1 MPAVSGTGATHWR
14 SSCDTNQTSPIT
26 TISTPRWFSG
36 RRLQATMP
44 LARNDQPSSSESSVW
59 YVNGS
64 PTVTKIA
71 AAPVA
76 NAAAITQAAE
86 ADGALLGPGTKHGGD
101 LERGRP
107 ATVLACAAAR

>member
-1 MPAVSGTGATHWR
+1 
-14 SSCDTNQTSPIT
+14 
-26 TISTPRWFSG
+26 
-36 RRLQATMP
+36 MP
-44 LARNDQPSSSESSVW
+44 LARNDQPRNSDSSDS

-76 NAAAITQAAE
+76 NAPAISSRRKR
-86 ADGALLGPGTKHGGD
+86 DGALLGPGTQRGGD

-107 ATVLACAAAR
+107 ATVLARPAAR